1 MSSPLLLAVDSTR
14 LAISPWALL
23 PLVIGVVMIGLLA
36 ILGKVPVRY
45 NLRNLQVRWRT
56 TIMTALAF
64 TLVIGLNTVMLAF
77 VNGMYKLTQGSGQPG
92 NVMVLS
98 EGATDEAF
106 SNLGFSDI
114 GDIELQPGVLRDENN
129 QPLVSRETYVVVN
142 QPVRIRLPGRPRGR
156 FTQVR
161 GIDDAAMSARV
172 HNLELYEG
180 GQWITR
186 EGVRAVGEGQEAIQA
201 VIGEGLAREIGR
213 DRPADELAKAKNPER
228 LDVGETFPLGGRTW
242 LVVGVIKYSGSTFDS
257 EVWAKRD
264 IVGKMFGKPSY
275 TSLVLR
281 TADAAEA
288 KKLEYFFNNDFAKAS
303 VQAYRETEYFE
314 ALAETTKQFLFSII
328 FVTIVMAVGGI
339 FGVMNTMFAAVA
351 QRAKDIGVLRIL
363 GFSRMDVQASF
374 LLESLAIA
382 LIGGS
387 LGCVLGCFAHGWQSA
402 SILSRNEP
410 GSSKFVVL
418 ELLVSGDII
427 AAGLAV
433 ALIIG
438 LIGGIL
444 PSIRATLIRP
454 LESLR

>member
-1 MSSPLLLAVDSTR
+1 V
-14 LAISPWALL
+14 
-23 PLVIGVVMIGLLA
+23 
-36 ILGKVPVRY
+36 
-45 NLRNLQVRWRT
+45 RNLSVRWRT
-56 TIMTALAF
+56 TIMTGLAF
-64 TLVIGLNTVMLAF
+64 TLVIALNTVMLAF
-77 VNGMYKLTQGSGQPG
+77 VNGMYKLTKGSGQPG

-114 GDIELQPGVLRDENN
+114 TDIELQPAVLRHEAN

-142 QPVRIRLPGRPRGR
+142 QPLRIRVPGRPRGR

-161 GIDDAAMSARV
+161 GIDDAEMSARV
-172 HNLELYEG
+172 HGLELYEG

-186 EGVRAVGEGQEAIQA
+186 EGVRSVGAGQEAIQA

-213 DRPADELAKAKNPER
+213 DRPPEELAKAKNRER

-242 LVVGVIKYSGSTFDS
+242 IVVGVIRYSGSTFDS

-281 TADAAEA
+281 TAGVSEAE
-288 KKLEYFFNNDFAKAS
+288 KLEYFFNNDFSKAS
-303 VQAYRETEYFE
+303 VQAYRETEYFA

-328 FVTIVMAVGGI
+328 FVTLVMAIGGI

-351 QRAKDIGVLRIL
+351 QRSKDIGVLRIL
-363 GFSRMDVQASF
+363 GFSRLDVQASF

-382 LIGGS
+382 LAGGAIGCAIGS
-387 LGCVLGCFAHGWQSA
+387 LAHGWQAA
-402 SILSRNEP
+402 SVISRNEP
-410 GSSKFVVL
+410 GSNKFVVL
-418 ELLVSGDII
+418 ELMVSGDII
-427 AAGLAV
+427 AIGLAA
-433 ALIIG
+433 ALAIG
-438 LIGGIL
+438 LIGGIV
-444 PSIRATLIRP
+444 PSIRAMLVRP

>member
-1 MSSPLLLAVDSTR
+1 MPAPHLLAVESTP
-14 LAISPWALL
+14 LSISPWSLL
-23 PLVIGVVMIGLLA
+23 PLAIGLAIVVALA
-36 ILGKVPVRY
+36 VLGKVPVRY
-45 NLRNLQVRWRT
+45 NVRNLTIRWRT
-56 TIMTALAF
+56 TLMTGLAF
-64 TLVIGLNTVMLAF
+64 TLVIALNTVMLAF
-77 VNGMYKLTQGSGQPG
+77 VNGMYRLTQGSGQPG

-114 GDIELQPGVLRDENN
+114 GDIELQPAVMRDESN

-161 GIDDAAMSARV
+161 GVEDASLAAVV
-172 HNLELYEG
+172 HGLTLYPG
-180 GQWITR
+180 GEWITR
-186 EGVRAVGEGQEAIQA
+186 EGVRAAGKGQEAIQA
-201 VIGEGLAREIGR
+201 VIGEGIARELGR
-213 DRPADELAKAKNPER
+213 DRPPEELAVAKNPER
-228 LDVGETFPLGGRTW
+228 LDVGETFPLGGRKW
-242 LVVGVIKYSGSTFDS
+242 LVVGVIRYSGSTFDS

-264 IVGKMFGKPSY
+264 IIGKMFGKPSY

-281 TADAAEA
+281 TKDAAAARE
-288 KKLEYFFNNDFAKAS
+288 LEDFYNNEFTKAS
-303 VQAYRETEYFE
+303 IQAYRETEYFA

-351 QRAKDIGVLRIL
+351 QRSKDIGVLRIL
-363 GFSRMDVQASF
+363 GFSRLDVQASF
-374 LLESLAIA
+374 LLESLVIA
-382 LIGGS
+382 LAGGS
-387 LGCVLGCFAHGWQSA
+387 LGCVLGSLAHGWQSA

-418 ELLVSGDII
+418 ELVVSGDII
-427 AAGLAV
+427 MAGLTV
-433 ALIIG
+433 ALVIG
-438 LIGGIL
+438 LVGGII
-444 PSIRATLIRP
+444 PSIRAMLVRP